1 MSIGVV
7 VLLLLFVRANSFEKK
22 ILSKTRLLE
31 MSACTTTRNTPH
43 FETVFSHLFCI
54 YTNYSLSLSLFIIS
68 SLNNK

>member
-31 MSACTTTRNTPH
+31 TTTD
-43 FETVFSHLFCI
+43 
-54 YTNYSLSLSLFIIS
+54 
-68 SLNNK
+68 